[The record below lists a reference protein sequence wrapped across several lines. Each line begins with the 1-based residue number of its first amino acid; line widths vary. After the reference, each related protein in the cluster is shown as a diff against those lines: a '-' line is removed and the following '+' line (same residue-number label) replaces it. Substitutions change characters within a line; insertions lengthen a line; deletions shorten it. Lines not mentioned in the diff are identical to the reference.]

1 MLRSVIAV
9 IAAVGAITLVGSPTA
24 AAEPT
29 GKGVTTRSAH
39 EDAPKK
45 ITIAA
50 PKPPNWKGPNLHKQ
64 RTSDLRAGG
73 PVEDWRIARK
83 RTMDRYFGNLW
94 SGTHH

>member
-1 MLRSVIAV
+1 MLRSAISA
-9 IAAVGAITLVGSPTA
+9 IAAVCAITLVGSPAA

-29 GKGVTTRSAH
+29 DKGATTRSAH

-50 PKPPNWKGPNLHKQ
+50 PKPPTWNGPKLHKQ
-64 RTSDLRAGG
+64 RTSDLRAGS

-83 RTMDRYFGNLW
+83 RTMDRYFGDLW